1 MSNIFAVLAGVFLF
15 GLVVCQIVLLVAA
28 WRSGFDMGILTTFI
42 PFYAVTTGNW
52 RLKTERRR
60 EIRNAWA
67 VCFTLWI
74 LFATMSGCA

>member
-1 MSNIFAVLAGVFLF
+1 MSNIFAALAGVCLF
-15 GLVVCQIVLLVAA
+15 ALAVCQVALLVAA

-60 EIRNAWA
+60 EIRNAWIACA
-67 VCFTLWI
+67 VLWI